1 MAVTVRVY
9 GVLRSILG
17 ESRLEVSLSGSSVGD
32 LIDELAAKYGDKI
45 RQELLDEDGSL
56 DCAYLF
62 FVGGE
67 PVHGLSQGLEN
78 GDEVVITTMI
88 AGG

>member
-1 MAVTVRVY
+1 MVVTVRVY
-9 GVLRSILG
+9 GMLRSILG
-17 ESRLEVSLSGSSVGD
+17 ESRLEVNLSGSSLGD

-45 RQELLDEDGSL
+45 KYELLDEDGSL
-56 DCAYLF
+56 DPAYLF

-67 PVHGLSQGLEN
+67 SVHSRSQELED
-78 GDEVVITTMI
+78 GGEVVIAATF